1 MIRQRALI
9 TGLTAAMLVMLVTGG
24 DACTRLSTP
33 TPEPTEGFAIYL
45 TEPEIRPANLVMQSH
60 LGLADQPLITEAD
73 LVQYDWANHELTFA
87 VSGYEKLHAIKLP
100 TSGVSFVVCVS
111 KSPVYA
117 GAFWPAYSSQSWDG
131 VIIDP
136 ILMTL
141 DRPVARIELGYPG
154 PGFYQREDPRGD
166 ERIKAALEKAGKL
179 K

>member
-9 TGLTAAMLVMLVTGG
+9 TVLTAAMLVTGC
-24 DACTRLSTP
+24 DACTRSSTP

-45 TEPEIRPANLVMQSH
+45 TDPEIRPENLVMQSH
-60 LGLADQPLITEAD
+60 LGLAEQPLITEAD
-73 LVQYDWANHELTFA
+73 LVQYDWAKHELTFT

-131 VIIDP
+131 IIIDP

-154 PGFYQREDPRGD
+154 SSSYQGSDPRGD